1 MIFVQK
7 RAWNRQTAPNR
18 QTVKGLAILLD
29 NKLTARNVYLTE
41 MLRQAGLDAE
51 ARDVAER
58 IQRVLTDELHH
69 RMKNMLAM
77 VAAIVRQSLRTAGSL
92 EAAEAAI
99 SVRLVAMARAHDL
112 LLKSD
117 WKSTGLHSVLKSAV
131 EQHDTVAGRI
141 AVMGADMEIVS
152 SAILPLTLA
161 LNELCTNAVKY
172 GALSRDAGRVD
183 MTCRVDGKAVVIVWV
198 ESGGPPVQPPDRKSL
213 GSTLIESALPRQMGG
228 SGQLV
233 FAPTGISFTLSL
245 PVDRLQPAPA

>member
-1 MIFVQK
+1 
-7 RAWNRQTAPNR
+7 
-18 QTVKGLAILLD
+18 
-29 NKLTARNVYLTE
+29 

-77 VAAIVRQSLRTAGSL
+77 VAAIVRQTMRTSVSL
-92 EAAEAAI
+92 EGAEAAI
-99 SVRLVAMARAHDL
+99 TVRLLAMAKAHNL

-117 WKSTGLHSVLKSAV
+117 WKSTGLLAVLKSAV

-141 AVMGADMEIVS
+141 AVTGGDIEIVS

-172 GALSRDAGRVD
+172 GALSNDAGRVD
-183 MTCRVDGKAVVIVWV
+183 VTCRVEDKTITILWL
-198 ESGGPPVQPPDRKSL
+198 EKGGPPVHAQERKSL

-228 SGQLV
+228 TGQLL
-233 FAPTGISFTLSL
+233 FAPAGVSFTLTL
-245 PVDRLQPAPA
+245 PRDRLQAGPE

>member
-1 MIFVQK
+1 
-7 RAWNRQTAPNR
+7 
-18 QTVKGLAILLD
+18 
-29 NKLTARNVYLTE
+29 

-77 VAAIVRQSLRTAGSL
+77 VAAIVRQTMRTAGSL
-92 EAAEAAI
+92 GDAEAAI

-117 WKSTGLHSVLKSAV
+117 WKSASLHTVLKSAV
-131 EQHDTVAGRI
+131 EQHDTVVGRI
-141 AVMGADMEIVS
+141 AVTGEDVEIVS

-161 LNELCTNAVKY
+161 FNELCTNAVKY
-172 GALSRDAGRVD
+172 GALSIDCGRVD
-183 MTCRVDGKAVVIVWV
+183 VTCRVEDEAVEIVWV
-198 ESGGPPVQPPDRKSL
+198 ESGGPPVHGRARNSL

-228 SGQLV
+228 AGQLL
-233 FAPTGISFTLSL
+233 FAPSGVSFTLTL
-245 PVDRLQPAPA
+245 PRDRLNPVPE